1 MTNGKLIIPEGS
13 YCMVNFSQY
22 KNTIYVV
29 DGVNDTGY
37 YRLRSFVYKDKQV
50 SGLTHIYW
58 NSIIPYH
65 LQRDDLCIIDGKFGK
80 QYEIRIIKIYSN
92 RIGENYVVFMPIKLL
107 HTKEMLQTLKV
118 SSAGNGMSCRL
129 EYFNE
134 ILKEINSYER
144 D

>member
-29 DGVNDTGY
+29 DKTEGGY
-37 YRLRSFVYKDKQV
+37 YSLYSLDWEEKCISSL
-50 SGLTHIYW
+50 SGIYW

-65 LQRDDLCIIDGKFGK
+65 LQRADLCIIDGKFGK

-92 RIGENYVVFMPIKLL
+92 RIGESYVVFMPIKLL

>member
-13 YCMVNFSQY
+13 YCMVKYEPY

-29 DGVNDTGY
+29 DKTEGSY
-37 YRLRSFVYKDKQV
+37 YALYSLDWEEKCISSL
-50 SGLTHIYW
+50 SGIYW

-65 LQRDDLCIIDGKFGK
+65 LQRADLCIIDGKFGK

-92 RIGENYVVFMPIKLL
+92 RIGESYVVFMPIKLL
-107 HTKEMLQTLKV
+107 HTKEVLQTLKV

>member
-29 DGVNDTGY
+29 DKTEGGY
-37 YRLRSFVYKDKQV
+37 YALYSLDWEEKCISSL
-50 SGLTHIYW
+50 SGIYW

-65 LQRDDLCIIDGKFGK
+65 LQRADLCIIDGKFGK